1 MKPNKVV
8 CRKVNGKKVC
18 KMIFPKNKKVYKER
32 AATAARAQKKEKS
45 RKAARK
51 AEIQK
56 LKKKVAAAKK
66 RQAAKK
72 AAAAKKLKAARAQRE
87 RRAKALK
94 KARENRQE
102 KARARRNRVVRRC
115 TSTQRWAKCTAH
127 PIAWYTDCKGPGTQR
142 VTWKR
147 CGFLNAGGQYL
158 CKRTTCRMVRV
169 RI

>member
-1 MKPNKVV
+1 M
-8 CRKVNGKKVC
+8 G
-18 KMIFPKNKKVYKER
+18 
-32 AATAARAQKKEKS
+32 

-66 RQAAKK
+66 RQKKKHHAEKAKKQAAKK

-94 KARENRQE
+94 KARENRQK

-127 PIAWYTDCKGPGTQR
+127 PISWYTDCKGPGTQR

-147 CGFLNAGGQYL
+147 CGFLNAGGQSL
-158 CKRTTCRMVRV
+158 CKRTPCRMVRV

>member
-1 MKPNKVV
+1 M
-8 CRKVNGKKVC
+8 G
-18 KMIFPKNKKVYKER
+18 
-32 AATAARAQKKEKS
+32 
-45 RKAARK
+45 ARK

-56 LKKKVAAAKK
+56 MKKKVAAAKK
-66 RQAAKK
+66 RQAKNQAAKK
-72 AAAAKKLKAARAQRE
+72 AAAAKKLKAARAQRA

-94 KARENRQE
+94 KARENRQK

>member
-1 MKPNKVV
+1 M
-8 CRKVNGKKVC
+8 G
-18 KMIFPKNKKVYKER
+18 
-32 AATAARAQKKEKS
+32 ARAQKKEKS

-66 RQAAKK
+66 RQEKYHKRKAAAKKAEKSQKKKHHAEKAKKQAAKK

-87 RRAKALK
+87 RRAKAQK
-94 KARENRQE
+94 

-127 PIAWYTDCKGPGTQR
+127 PISWYTDCKGPGTQR

>member
-1 MKPNKVV
+1 M
-8 CRKVNGKKVC
+8 G
-18 KMIFPKNKKVYKER
+18 
-32 AATAARAQKKEKS
+32 

-56 LKKKVAAAKK
+56 LK
-66 RQAAKK
+66 KK

-94 KARENRQE
+94 KARENRQK

-147 CGFLNAGGQYL
+147 CGFLNAGCQYL